1 MTPEPG
7 KGYQALRD
15 GRHSQDGS
23 VYFVTF
29 CSAQRLVGLTKDSVG
44 SVILAE
50 IQEMDAEAVWTLRC
64 AVIMPDHVHLLFRL
78 GGKLSLGKAIARLKS
93 KSSATLSA
101 GGLRWQTGYFEH
113 HMRPKEDPLPVFIY
127 VWLCVCIFVLVRVF
141 IYLDICIYA
150 YILRTIAG
158 NCLHTALVTLV
169 SLNSSFSIE

>member
-64 AVIMPDHVHLLFRL
+64 AVIMPDHLHLLFRL

-127 VWLCVCIFVLVRVF
+127 IFLNPYKAELLPVNKSWRWF
-141 IYLDICIYA
+141 ICGKEDQDCFSAYLDKGLPEPA
-150 YILRTIAG
+150 WLAD
-158 NCLHTALVTLV
+158 LP
-169 SLNSSFSIE
+169 